1 MTDDLDIYSM
11 NQEEFIDN
19 SYSEGE
25 FDPTKFNK
33 LYNKEINKIDK
44 RYKDKEE
51 EKLDKLEIKVKEKK
65 IYQLNIAEIIINTK
79 NTFFD
84 IMNEI
89 LKLQFNNFKTFI
101 GIFTKNNRV
110 FYIGILLL
118 LFSFLFFLLSLTNEN
133 KYVAKTNKED
143 INIYLNLAEL
153 NNKKVKIPTKVL
165 K

>member
-51 EKLDKLEIKVKEKK
+51 EKLPELKK
-65 IYQLNIAEIIINTK
+65 
-79 NTFFD
+79 
-84 IMNEI
+84 
-89 LKLQFNNFKTFI
+89 
-101 GIFTKNNRV
+101 
-110 FYIGILLL
+110 
-118 LFSFLFFLLSLTNEN
+118 
-133 KYVAKTNKED
+133 
-143 INIYLNLAEL
+143 
-153 NNKKVKIPTKVL
+153 
-165 K
+165 